1 MGAGCA
7 VCERARER
15 CVRGTRH
22 ALWLLAWVRAVG
34 GSEFY
39 RYGLPADPGEEK
51 GWCMRARGD
60 VAEWVVGN
68 LVQNPDIEMA
78 RCGLNTLARVYTM
91 KMHRTLPGWA

>member
-1 MGAGCA
+1 MGQKVPLRHRPAQKGARRRGPSTAAAAEVIVGAGCA

-39 RYGLPADPGEEK
+39 LYGLPADPGEEEDGACAREEMLPS
-51 GWCMRARGD
+51 GW
-60 VAEWVVGN
+60 
-68 LVQNPDIEMA
+68 
-78 RCGLNTLARVYTM
+78 
-91 KMHRTLPGWA
+91 